1 MKEPSST
8 VTDST
13 TAFSYVV
20 VASLTLVS
28 FLMAQ
33 SIYEFISA
41 NLEFLTL
48 RHHATQVQLLLMIF
62 AFQFIPALFLSTVW
76 LIFKKLNST
85 LAKWFF
91 NGVAFILFLIFF
103 LQVHNK
109 LFSSHRL
116 FAHSSVL
123 ALVPA
128 VLLAL
133 LCASHPNAFRSFV
146 LFLSPFVLIFPAL
159 FLFHTWQ
166 TVSAAN
172 QKGVPAVSSTSD
184 NTGME
189 RQRHPPVF
197 MLILDEL
204 TRSALLDKNGEID
217 GDRYPNF
224 KNLAAS
230 STFFRNATAN
240 ADRTVRSLP
249 VILTGNFPI
258 GNDPSLS
265 AYPDNLLSLLRP
277 YYRIH
282 VRELTTRFCREPDFD
297 CPDGKYLSS
306 SSELLKDTLLFY
318 ASGVVP
324 TFLDSYLEALEV
336 AAHRD
341 RFDRFVSALTLHPG
355 DNDFYFVHQWLPHS
369 PYMLDPQGKIHAGG
383 PPAVFGHSHARDPG
397 TLAWVRSRYLMQI
410 GYADKQLGAFIGKL
424 KDSGVYDSALVIVTA
439 DHGVSWRV
447 DSPGRDL
454 SNRNAELIM
463 SVPLFIKIP
472 GQRIFAVSDSDVQH
486 IDLLPTVTDV
496 LGVQIPWKH
505 VGRSILDRDP
515 ASRKKVIYDA
525 NGKRFEF
532 SDHFGMSG
540 QTQETQ

>member
-20 VASLTLVS
+20 VAFLTLVS

-33 SIYEFISA
+33 SIYELISA

-91 NGVAFILFLIFF
+91 NGVAFTLFLIFF

-172 QKGVPAVSSTSD
+172 QKEVPAVSSTSD

-204 TRSALLDKNGEID
+204 TRSTLLDNKGTID
-217 GDRYPNF
+217 GNRYPNF

-306 SSELLKDTLLFY
+306 SSELLKDTFLFY

-324 TFLDSYLEALEV
+324 TFLDSYKHWRWPL
-336 AAHRD
+336 
-341 RFDRFVSALTLHPG
+341 
-355 DNDFYFVHQWLPHS
+355 
-369 PYMLDPQGKIHAGG
+369 
-383 PPAVFGHSHARDPG
+383 
-397 TLAWVRSRYLMQI
+397 
-410 GYADKQLGAFIGKL
+410 
-424 KDSGVYDSALVIVTA
+424 IVTGSTA
-439 DHGVSWRV
+439 SYPLSHCILAIMISTSSTSGCPSLPICLTRREKFTRV
-447 DSPGRDL
+447 ARLRYSVIPTHEIPVLWPGSEAAISCRL
-454 SNRNAELIM
+454 ALLISNW
-463 SVPLFIKIP
+463 VPL
-472 GQRIFAVSDSDVQH
+472 
-486 IDLLPTVTDV
+486 
-496 LGVQIPWKH
+496 LG
-505 VGRSILDRDP
+505 
-515 ASRKKVIYDA
+515 
-525 NGKRFEF
+525 N
-532 SDHFGMSG
+532 
-540 QTQETQ
+540 